1 MGILLRG
8 ADTVYALRFLR
19 LLTMPWEKTEAFKVG
34 IVDDKGKKLKKP
46 DTPEE
51 RGAYSMFHRLV
62 FNLRRLIQKV
72 PGGGSKIASYLAA
85 FWLIRE
91 TTDVPEHQLQYI
103 FEKAYG
109 LDFSKVELKESF
121 FVDNDNALFEGTY
134 RLRNDI
140 MMSAAAEVFAQKGSL
155 VEALDCGDTGKKIFG
170 TPVYKVLH
178 VESQQNIYVVATDL
192 IAESVTAV
200 ASIPVSPG
208 VSRRVVRRKQ
218 AEDTEDSDD

>member
-34 IVDDKGKKLKKP
+34 IVDAKGKKLKKP
-46 DTPEE
+46 ETSEE

-72 PGGGSKIASYLAA
+72 PGGGSKIASYLSA

-91 TTDVPEHQLQYI
+91 ATDVPEHQLKYI
-103 FEKAYG
+103 FEQAYG
-109 LDFSKVELKESF
+109 LDFSKMELKESF
-121 FVDNDNALFEGTY
+121 FVDDNGLLEGTY

-140 MMSAAAEVFAQKGSL
+140 MISALGEVFARKGSL
-155 VEALDCGDTGKKIFG
+155 VEARNVAATDKEIFG
-170 TPVYKVLH
+170 TPVYRVFH
-178 VESQQNIYVVATDL
+178 TESYRNIYVVASDL
-192 IAESVTAV
+192 IIESVTAV
-200 ASIPVSPG
+200 ASIPVAPG
-208 VSRRVVRRKQ
+208 VAAKDT
-218 AEDTEDSDD
+218 DTEDSDD